1 MRFTTVVCGL
11 LTTGLLACSGKPA
24 PENPKTVAGALTG
37 EDKSAADKNPVCQ
50 LFTPGELQRYVG
62 EPLSPGHSAAM
73 GYGCQWMGTSPNAN
87 AMIEVA
93 PAKYHEPHKGAEGFR
108 KVTDVGNDGF
118 VEMSLGGWNAGAI
131 DGDKTVVASVSGPA
145 ASDANAIALLKEAI
159 GRRAAKR

>member
-1 MRFTTVVCGL
+1 MRITTVVCCL
-11 LTTGLLACSGKPA
+11 VTTGLLACGGTA
-24 PENPKTVAGALTG
+24 AQGDAKTVAAALTG
-37 EDKSAADKNPVCQ
+37 EDKIAADKNPVCQ

-93 PAKYHEPHKGAEGFR
+93 PAKYHEPHKGAQGFR
-108 KVTDVGNDGF
+108 KVGDVGKDGF

-131 DGDKTVVASVSGPA
+131 DGERTVVASVSGPA
-145 ASDANAIALLKEAI
+145 ASDANAIALLKDAI
-159 GRRAAKR
+159 GRRAAKK